1 MFCFSS
7 VVRFVA
13 ANEGMKELDFA
24 VANSTNYLYTTEY
37 NLVDFNV
44 DDNGLWV
51 IYSTPNSNHTIV
63 AMLNPMTL
71 DTTYSLNI
79 SINHHKVRSPRTER
93 DSKLILFLWQ
103 VGEMFIVCGV
113 LYAIDST
120 TDKNTKIRLALDL
133 YTMKLLDV
141 TLSFTNPFR
150 KTTTVGYNH
159 RNKELYT
166 WDKGNQLIY
175 PVRYHEIGYNHTAN
189 DRHDEYLN
197 AQLHNGFD
205 VFHQN
210 HENNN

>member
-1 MFCFSS
+1 
-7 VVRFVA
+7 
-13 ANEGMKELDFA
+13 MKELDFA
-24 VANSTNYLYTTEY
+24 TANNTNYLYTTEY

-51 IYSTPNSNHTIV
+51 IYSTMNSNHTIV
-63 AMLNPMTL
+63 SMLNPMTL
-71 DTTYSLNI
+71 EAIYSLNI
-79 SINHHKVRSPRTER
+79 SINHHKVIVTVEPVTG
-93 DSKLILFLWQ
+93 KINYFLFFVFCLCQ

-120 TDKNTKIRLALDL
+120 TERNTKIRLALDL

-175 PVRYHEIGYNHTAN
+175 PVRYHEIGYNQTTS
-189 DRHDEYLN
+189 DKHDELLN
-197 AQLHNGFD
+197 AQLQSGFD
-205 VFHQN
+205 LFHHN
-210 HENNN
+210 HDNHN